1 MALFVHHP
9 NVAVVAW
16 CWTRR
21 LSGWRRTGDPVAGRA
36 VGCPSEL
43 ALHRQ
48 QLPGTRGSADN
59 LMPDPNAFVQNGRA
73 MIPRGAQERGLRVHT
88 PQRPKRPFCHGPAYA
103 LPSAGCS
110 VHGTGAAAGMAH
122 TALARCCCHLGF
134 DRAELRS
141 RVMVAAALRL
151 TLHEDGLEGDFGRLS
166 MNLSLP
172 TMGPLQRAA
181 RYAPSPRFRRLPPP

>member
-1 MALFVHHP
+1 MAVFVHHP

-16 CWTRR
+16 CWTRW
-21 LSGWRRTGDPVAGRA
+21 LSGWRRTVDPVAGRA

-48 QLPGTRGSADN
+48 QLPGTRGSTDN

-88 PQRPKRPFCHGPAYA
+88 PQHPKRPFCHGPAYA

-141 RVMVAAALRL
+141 RVLVAA
-151 TLHEDGLEGDFGRLS
+151 TNSVKTTWSDFGRLPAR
-166 MNLSLP
+166 LCLP
-172 TMGPLQRAA
+172 TMP
-181 RYAPSPRFRRLPPP
+181 